1 MATGCSAGCSRG
13 RCTRSPQENPRA
25 AGQAVCGPCA
35 GLTHGGSNHLACKWG
50 YPVMPFVKQLAN
62 VACVWASF
70 GLLAVAELSDSAG
83 PGLLSVSAGSG
94 STTSAGMGSGHTLVF
109 ISSLCCDI
117 PVSKCRGA
125 TAYPVLGRQ
134 AQTQYVSP
142 WVTVL
147 RWDFPTWS
155 GRSTAFACSCATRT
169 NGGDQKAWMVAWC
182 RQFEH
187 EDGF

>member
-1 MATGCSAGCSRG
+1 
-13 RCTRSPQENPRA
+13 
-25 AGQAVCGPCA
+25 
-35 GLTHGGSNHLACKWG
+35 
-50 YPVMPFVKQLAN
+50 MPFVKQLAN

-125 TAYPVLGRQ
+125 TAYPVLPRSG
-134 AQTQYVSP
+134 QTGSDPVCVP
-142 WVTVL
+142 L
-147 RWDFPTWS
+147 
-155 GRSTAFACSCATRT
+155 
-169 NGGDQKAWMVAWC
+169 GDSVAV
-182 RQFEH
+182 
-187 EDGF
+187 GFSHLVR